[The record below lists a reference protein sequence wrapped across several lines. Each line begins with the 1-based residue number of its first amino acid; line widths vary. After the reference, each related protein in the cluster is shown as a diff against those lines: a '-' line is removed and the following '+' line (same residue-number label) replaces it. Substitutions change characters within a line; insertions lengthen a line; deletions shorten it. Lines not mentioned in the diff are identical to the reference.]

1 MKKLNKWTRAK
12 EAEGEEL
19 KIMDEEKK
27 EAEDE
32 IQNGDFELLD
42 TTARYSF
49 VFFDT
54 ERSGGNIDNELIQ
67 LAAYSEN
74 NKMSKYIVHEGNI
87 CRHADR
93 YSHKLECKKNKFWK
107 GTDSYEAVTLEE
119 TAEELMDFCKEEK
132 GKWNE
137 GCGCISWRTG

>member
-54 ERSGGNIDNELIQ
+54 EWR
-67 LAAYSEN
+67 
-74 NKMSKYIVHEGNI
+74 KY
-87 CRHADR
+87 
-93 YSHKLECKKNKFWK
+93 
-107 GTDSYEAVTLEE
+107 
-119 TAEELMDFCKEEK
+119 
-132 GKWNE
+132 
-137 GCGCISWRTG
+137 